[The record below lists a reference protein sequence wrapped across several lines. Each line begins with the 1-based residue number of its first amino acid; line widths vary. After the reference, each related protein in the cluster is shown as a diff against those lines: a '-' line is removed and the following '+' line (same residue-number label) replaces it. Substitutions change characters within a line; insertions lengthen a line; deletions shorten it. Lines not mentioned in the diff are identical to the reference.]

1 MPPVGLK
8 SVYQQYKRDTNIVA
22 SWLAITAKSCG
33 YPTDL
38 LSEVATGGEVSAS
51 AQTSSTSQSKT
62 KGGKNSKGKKKPKK
76 SGKTADSGEHSGPKK
91 YTVAVAEYIPLAQ
104 FISTSK
110 SEKAKVPGVF
120 AIAINR
126 VIRLRKEFSSKLAGI
141 KNKRNPESD
150 MSHNYFI
157 GILEQVRD
165 VLRPLMTPEAKSVET
180 NLSNKFEGLS
190 VDEPSQDFLD
200 ALDIEKPK
208 VVYEAEDI
216 MSDTDALFIL
226 DLLWKDLINVRG
238 ATKAMWINYN
248 EGSVADLT
256 AVAVASNTG
265 FDLARHMIDDVFP
278 VLEAQKNGFYGA
290 LKNKHYML
298 CDLIVSWSLTPGN
311 TDAPELGL
319 RIDDSV
325 DDLFYIGGRESF
337 LNTLSILSEVLP
349 GLQSN
354 KKPIEPVNLDN
365 MKDVIAR
372 KGVPKFDRDRDILKH
387 VFEDLAFIDD
397 HLGKKDPSGLI
408 EWPHVIEDNLLR
420 GLREAR
426 QTGKIPFYLAFASQ
440 VLLDIHHYLG
450 KKISKPKDEMLD
462 IMQKLCDQ
470 FSEYYR
476 VLTTLDVFEEFDEYD
491 HEMRE
496 VATGCL
502 ELQEDPIY
510 MAKLAL
516 QKKKKLGSAAKPEKH
531 GFWKRHPIACGLL
544 LYAYRIT
551 MYRTGIHSANV
562 SRSILCAMHLYN
574 AVQAEGQLQQPWP
587 DLEAAMALLGPS
599 QFFIGGKVPREMK
612 EYSKSLMM
620 QLGVSAT
627 SFMDPSKRRGKTRT
641 KVFQD
646 VYHRLI
652 QLNTPTWMA
661 FYDRYVAD
669 YGRTGPGAW
678 RLEDVYEII
687 PERFHFPAEEDSK
700 TPEKPKKT
708 KANGKAARKPVHPEA
723 MDPASVIIDLSNALE
738 YEAYQVSFPFFV
750 LHAQAFWVLHDLR
763 EDIRP
768 FVEDVIGPVA
778 NELRKPA
785 MPCHVVEILQA
796 CKNHPDPARALFM
809 LRLSADHLERVLT
822 AGLGPGQF
830 WGPPIPGVTWREE
843 GATCTRGEAA
853 LMHFRRL
860 GYDLPWKA
868 EPIFEE
874 EEEEEDEDDWVIK
887 FR

>member
-1 MPPVGLK
+1 M
-8 SVYQQYKRDTNIVA
+8 YN
-22 SWLAITAKSCG
+22 
-33 YPTDL
+33 
-38 LSEVATGGEVSAS
+38 
-51 AQTSSTSQSKT
+51 
-62 KGGKNSKGKKKPKK
+62 
-76 SGKTADSGEHSGPKK
+76 
-91 YTVAVAEYIPLAQ
+91 
-104 FISTSK
+104 SK

-141 KNKRNPESD
+141 KDKRNPESD

-165 VLRPLMTPEAKSVET
+165 DLRPLMTPEAKSVET

-190 VDEPSQDFLD
+190 VDEPSQEFLD
-200 ALDIEKPK
+200 APDIENPK
-208 VVYEAEDI
+208 VVYEAEDT
-216 MSDTDALFIL
+216 MFDTDALFIL

-238 ATKAMWINYN
+238 AIKAMWLDYN
-248 EGSVADLT
+248 EGSDADLT

-265 FDLARHMIDDVFP
+265 FDLSRHMIDDVFP
-278 VLEAQKNGFYGA
+278 VLESQKNGFHGA
-290 LKNKHYML
+290 LKNKHCML

-337 LNTLSILSEVLP
+337 LNTLSILSEVIP
-349 GLQSN
+349 GLVSN
-354 KKPIEPVNLDN
+354 KKPIEPVSLDN
-365 MKDVIAR
+365 MKDVMAR
-372 KGVPKFDRDRDILKH
+372 KGVPKFDRDCDILKH

-397 HLGKKDPSGLI
+397 HLGKKDPSGSGCCLI
-408 EWPHVIEDNLLR
+408 
-420 GLREAR
+420 
-426 QTGKIPFYLAFASQ
+426 F
-440 VLLDIHHYLG
+440 HYLG
-450 KKISKPKDEMLD
+450 KNISKSKDEMLD

-476 VLTTLDVFEEFDEYD
+476 VLTTLDMFEEFDEYD

-502 ELQEDPIY
+502 GLQQDLIY
-510 MAKLAL
+510 MAKMAL
-516 QKKKKLGSAAKPEKH
+516 QKKEKLGSAAKPETH

-544 LYAYRIT
+544 LYAYRFT
-551 MYRTGIHSANV
+551 LYRTSIHSANV
-562 SRSILCAMHLYN
+562 SRSILCSMHLYN

-599 QFFIGGKVPREMK
+599 QFFIGGKVPTEIK
-612 EYSKSLMM
+612 EYAKSLMI

-669 YGRTGPGAW
+669 YGRTGPGVW
-678 RLEDVYEII
+678 RVEDVYEII

-708 KANGKAARKPVHPEA
+708 KANGKAARKPVHAEA
-723 MDPASVIIDLSNALE
+723 MDPASVIIDLSNTG
-738 YEAYQVSFPFFV
+738 
-750 LHAQAFWVLHDLR
+750 
-763 EDIRP
+763 I
-768 FVEDVIGPVA
+768 
-778 NELRKPA
+778 
-785 MPCHVVEILQA
+785 
-796 CKNHPDPARALFM
+796 
-809 LRLSADHLERVLT
+809 
-822 AGLGPGQF
+822 
-830 WGPPIPGVTWREE
+830 
-843 GATCTRGEAA
+843 
-853 LMHFRRL
+853 
-860 GYDLPWKA
+860 
-868 EPIFEE
+868 
-874 EEEEEDEDDWVIK
+874 
-887 FR
+887 

>member
-22 SWLAITAKSCG
+22 SWLATTAKTCG
-33 YPTDL
+33 YPADL
-38 LSEVATGGEVSAS
+38 LSEVAAGGEISAS
-51 AQTSSTSQSKT
+51 AQTSSTSQSKS
-62 KGGKNSKGKKKPKK
+62 KGGKSSKGKKKPKK
-76 SGKTADSGEHSGPKK
+76 SGKAVDSGEQSGPKK

-150 MSHNYFI
+150 MSHNYLI

-180 NLSNKFEGLS
+180 NLLNKFEGLS

-200 ALDIEKPK
+200 APDIEKPK
-208 VVYEAEDI
+208 VVYEAEDT

-248 EGSVADLT
+248 EGSDADLT
-256 AVAVASNTG
+256 VVAVASNTG

-290 LKNKHYML
+290 LKIKHYML

-349 GLQSN
+349 GFQSN

-365 MKDVIAR
+365 MKDVMAR

-387 VFEDLAFIDD
+387 VFEDLAFIDG

-496 VATGCL
+496 VATVIPRTFPD
-502 ELQEDPIY
+502 QF
-510 MAKLAL
+510 
-516 QKKKKLGSAAKPEKH
+516 SAPC
-531 GFWKRHPIACGLL
+531 I
-544 LYAYRIT
+544 
-551 MYRTGIHSANV
+551 S
-562 SRSILCAMHLYN
+562 
-574 AVQAEGQLQQPWP
+574 
-587 DLEAAMALLGPS
+587 MALLGPS

-853 LMHFRRL
+853 LMHFQRL

-868 EPIFEE
+868 EPTFEE